1 MITKNI
7 LINLISLFQ
16 GGPKTV
22 CTGLLEGIE
31 DFLIT
36 NRETTFYLMTPRI
49 PDILEKVDSLQK
61 KFGVNIVHI
70 PLSYPTK
77 HFNFIF
83 KLYYDHYLTAK
94 YAEKNNVDFI
104 FMTANFASLFSR
116 KKQLVLLHNS
126 HYFEKRNP
134 FSRFSLKIR
143 YFLEKKLFYFT
154 LIKKP
159 HYIVQT
165 NVMKEGLH
173 KFCNVASYKAHALY
187 MMPPRVFTNSIK
199 HEIPEIFKDNQ
210 DYKKLFIPA
219 KFHPN
224 KNFHLIKQVGFLIAQ
239 SKLNIKIFVT
249 LNNNDYTKWLDN
261 DITLL
266 NNVIINLGELEYN
279 KIRSYYENIDMVL
292 FPTSAESYG
301 FPYIEAMICNKA
313 IATTDSGF
321 AHELLGENGYY
332 FDLNANSVFEK
343 INEFILH
350 PKQLNY
356 NVLNYIPEWEDYIK
370 KIIEIYEKSNDF
382 I

>member
-1 MITKNI
+1 MENKSI

-22 CTGLLEGIE
+22 CIGLLEGIE
-31 DFLIT
+31 EFLKT
-36 NRETTFYLMTPRI
+36 NSVTTFYLMYPNI
-49 PDILEKVDSLQK
+49 PEVMEKINSLHTIFEDK
-61 KFGVNIVHI
+61 VIHI
-70 PLSYPTK
+70 PLNYPRK

-94 YAEKNNVDFI
+94 YAKKYSVNFI
-104 FMTANFASLFSR
+104 FMTANFASLLSR
-116 KKQLVLLHNS
+116 RPQLVLLHNS

-134 FSRFSLKIR
+134 FSRFSLKVR
-143 YFLEKKLFYFT
+143 YFLERKLFHFT
-154 LIKKP
+154 LIKKSN
-159 HYIVQT
+159 YIVQT
-165 NVMKEGLH
+165 NVMKKGLH
-173 KFCNVASYKAHALY
+173 KFCNITSDKAHALY
-187 MMPPRVFTNSIK
+187 MMPPKIFIDSIK
-199 HEIPEIFKDNQ
+199 CEIPEALRDHA
-210 DYKKLFIPA
+210 DCYKLFIPA

-239 SKLNIKIFVT
+239 SKFNIKIFVT
-249 LNNNDYTKWLDN
+249 LKNDDYMNWLEN
-261 DITLL
+261 DFSIL
-266 NNVIINLGELEYN
+266 NNVIFNLEEIN
-279 KIRSYYENIDMVL
+279 YENIKSYYKHIDLVL
-292 FPTSAESYG
+292 FPSSAESYG

>member
-36 NRETTFYLMTPRI
+36 NRETTFYLMTPSI

-70 PLSYPTK
+70 PLNYPTK

-187 MMPPRVFTNSIK
+187 MMPPRVFTNS
-199 HEIPEIFKDNQ
+199 
-210 DYKKLFIPA
+210 
-219 KFHPN
+219 
-224 KNFHLIKQVGFLIAQ
+224 
-239 SKLNIKIFVT
+239 
-249 LNNNDYTKWLDN
+249 
-261 DITLL
+261 
-266 NNVIINLGELEYN
+266 
-279 KIRSYYENIDMVL
+279 
-292 FPTSAESYG
+292 AESYG
-301 FPYIEAMICNKA
+301 FPYIEAIICNKA
-313 IATTDSGF
+313 IATTDSNF
-321 AHELLGENGYY
+321 SRELLGNNGYY
-332 FDLNANSVFEK
+332 FELNANSIFEK
-343 INEFILH
+343 INEFINH
-350 PKQLNY
+350 PKQISY
-356 NVLNYIPEWEDYIK
+356 NILKYIPTWKDYIK
-370 KIIEIYEKSNDF
+370 KIIEVYKIS
-382 I
+382 